1 MTLLTCFL
9 TQEAAA
15 SEEVESKD
23 VATLREVLDQYDD
36 LFMESACDRAKLSS
50 QMRAMQ
56 TKASRTF

>member
-1 MTLLTCFL
+1 VNFLTCFL

-15 SEEVESKD
+15 SEGADSKD

-36 LFMESACDRAKLSS
+36 LFRESVRERAKLSS

-56 TKASRTF
+56 TKVSRTF